1 MRRGAFSWKAA
12 RLRAAGV
19 LLAFALAA
27 TALSAMTGTGH
38 ARSSESRPQTSA
50 AKKTSARSKSHKRS
64 RYRRSR
70 RQPFQ
75 KAPTPDRIREIQ
87 TALNR
92 DGYYKADPSGK
103 WDAGTVEAMERFQQD
118 HALSPSGKI
127 DALSLQKLGLG
138 SEIAGVSAPQ
148 PMAVTGQNAPKTET
162 APTPNPNQNPN
173 PEK

>member
-1 MRRGAFSWKAA
+1 MRRRASSWRAA
-12 RLRAAGV
+12 RLRAAGI
-19 LLAFALAA
+19 LLAFAFAV
-27 TALSAMTGTGH
+27 TAVAGAG
-38 ARSSESRPQTSA
+38 ARPSDSRPQTSTA
-50 AKKTSARSKSHKRS
+50 KVKKTSARSKSHKRS

-87 TALNR
+87 TALQRN
-92 DGYYKADPSGK
+92 GYYKGDPSGK
-103 WDAGTVEAMERFQQD
+103 WDATTVDAMERFQQD

-148 PMAVTGQNAPKTET
+148 PMALSGQNAPKTET